1 MWWDRITEAC
11 WEGHRMRW
19 GRTCAERTESMALI
33 LVTLDVSR
41 FSGWLNASA
50 FCAESKGESREKRAV
65 FRPAVGYAWNAHETS
80 RSCQ

>member
-1 MWWDRITEAC
+1 
-11 WEGHRMRW
+11 MRW
-19 GRTCAERTESMALI
+19 GRACAERTESMALI